1 MQRVNEA
8 VREVVGSS
16 IADDLDDPRIGFVTV
31 TGADVSPDLRRA
43 RIFVS
48 VLGDEKERE
57 RTLAA
62 LDSSHGLIQ
71 SRIAAE
77 LRLKNTPTL
86 SFDYDSSV
94 EQGLRIERLLQKRQ
108 DWSNQVK
115 KSTE

>member
-16 IADDLDDPRIGFVTV
+16 IADDLVDPRIGFVTV
-31 TGADVSPDLRRA
+31 TGADVSSDLRRA

-48 VLGDEKERE
+48 VLGDERERE

-86 SFDYDSSV
+86 SFEYDESI
-94 EQGLRIERLLQKRQ
+94 EEGLRIDQLLREQQ
-108 DWSNQVK
+108 N
-115 KSTE
+115 